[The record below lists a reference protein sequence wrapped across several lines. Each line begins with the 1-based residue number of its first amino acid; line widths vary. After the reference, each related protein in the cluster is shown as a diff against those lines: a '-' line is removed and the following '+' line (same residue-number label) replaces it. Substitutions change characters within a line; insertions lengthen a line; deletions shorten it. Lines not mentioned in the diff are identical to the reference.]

1 MDYKQLK
8 EKLKGTGQ
16 RVTKDVN
23 GKRTKLTMKELR
35 KKVRRNMENRVK
47 NAKQTVGMCKSLL
60 NMGTTGSRAPPPP
73 PPPRAPM
80 RRAIPS
86 RGGMPQNLIRN
97 LKGALNRRGLRQ
109 IANRNARITVA

>member
-8 EKLKGTGQ
+8 EKVKGTGQ

-23 GKRTKLTMKELR
+23 GKRIKLTTKELR

-73 PPPRAPM
+73 PPPRPPM
-80 RRAIPS
+80 RRAMPS

-97 LKGALNRRGLRQ
+97 LQGALNRRGLRQ
-109 IANRNARITVA
+109 IANRNARTTVA